1 MIVNKKAENH
11 LFIMI
16 NQITGIIENVS
27 LEEFRNKF
35 GQVRNSTQNIFALQL
50 QIRISKSNLQ
60 VLQLVFFVEFNPI
73 VTFNFFN
80 EFVQTFV

>member
-60 VLQLVFFVEFNPI
+60 ILQLVFLSNS
-73 VTFNFFN
+73 TL
-80 EFVQTFV
+80 